1 MPGLAPVRVC
11 RVGERTSGGGAHGER
26 TRASTK
32 PPRPTKASG
41 TLASDCRSVKRWPAS
56 ARAWGKAA
64 MALGVA
70 PCGRTVVAA
79 MQVGGIGTMAWQ
91 ALAHIAG
98 VEPAGAPGR
107 VGEESW
113 HKKRVRHGGLLR
125 WPTERRAA
133 YWSDNGRPTSL
144 RVSERRRHSPGHP
157 DGLLRL

>member
-1 MPGLAPVRVC
+1 MLTGNVPCPGEYQAAATDEGERYAGLGLS
-11 RVGERTSGGGAHGER
+11 VGEG
-26 TRASTK
+26 
-32 PPRPTKASG
+32 
-41 TLASDCRSVKRWPAS
+41 WPAS

-64 MALGVA
+64 VAFGVA

-79 MQVGGIGTMAWQ
+79 MQVGGTMAWQ

-113 HKKRVRHGGLLR
+113 QKKRVRHGGLLR

-144 RVSERRRHSPGHP
+144 RVSERRWHSLGHP